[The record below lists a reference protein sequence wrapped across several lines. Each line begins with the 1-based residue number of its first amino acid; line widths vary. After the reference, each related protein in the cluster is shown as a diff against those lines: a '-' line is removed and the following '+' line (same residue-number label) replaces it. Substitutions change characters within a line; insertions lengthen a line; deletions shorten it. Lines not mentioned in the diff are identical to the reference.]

1 MDFELHRNDL
11 HTSRFLHNDP
21 PSPDDGEALLRVE
34 SFGLTSNNI
43 TYAVF
48 GEAMSY
54 WNFFP
59 ASDPESG
66 KLNVWGYA
74 HVEDSRHP
82 DVAPGMRVYGY
93 LPCAS
98 HLLVV
103 PDRVNEKGFV
113 DAAPHRATLPS
124 AYQGY
129 RDVETDPVYS
139 ADLEA
144 EHILFFPLFFT
155 SFLIDDFLADEGFFG
170 TDTIVISS
178 ASSKTAII
186 AAYLLAKRKG
196 IETVGLTSASNREFV
211 EELNVYSS
219 VYAYDQVS
227 QLPGER
233 AVYVDISGD
242 GAVRSDIHAHYGDR
256 LAHSAAVGMTHWTEM
271 AQGTGDLT
279 DRGPSSSSPR
289 TGSRSVTRI
298 GARRNS
304 TRMSL
309 GHGRHS
315 RNGHRIGFALN
326 ESRATTTSSGC
337 ILSSST
343 ERSTQRRA
351 LSWICEASQL
361 SDGAQRGGGNRGVGA
376 GSASIGSARAQC
388 LDRRFGSQSPVRVVR
403 ATCPWVVSH

>member
-1 MDFELHRNDL
+1 VDFELHRKDL
-11 HTSRFLHNDP
+11 HTSRFLRSDP
-21 PSPDDGEALLRVE
+21 PSPNDGEALLRVE

-54 WNFFP
+54 WDFFP
-59 ASDPESG
+59 ASDPEWG

-74 HVEDSRHP
+74 RVEDSRHH
-82 DVAPGMRVYGY
+82 DLAPGMRVYGY

-103 PDRVNEKGFV
+103 PDRVNEKGFI

-155 SFLIDDFLADEGFFG
+155 SFLIDDFLAEEGFFG

-186 AAYLLAKRKG
+186 AAYLLAKREG
-196 IETVGLTSASNREFV
+196 IEIVGLTSSSNREFV
-211 EELNVYSS
+211 EGLNVYNS

-233 AVYVDISGD
+233 AVYVDIAGD
-242 GAVRSDIHAHYGDR
+242 GAVRSNIHAHYGDR

-271 AQGTGDLT
+271 AQGTGDL
-279 DRGPSSSSPR
+279 DGPSPVFFFAPDRIKKRGADWGPAKLDQNVAEAWTPFAKWASNWLRVERISSDDD
-289 TGSRSVTRI
+289 I
-298 GARRNS
+298 
-304 TRMSL
+304 
-309 GHGRHS
+309 
-315 RNGHRIGFALN
+315 
-326 ESRATTTSSGC
+326 
-337 ILSSST
+337 
-343 ERSTQRRA
+343 QRVY
-351 LSWICEASQL
+351 LEVL
-361 SDGAQRGGGNRGVGA
+361 DGKVDPAA
-376 GSASIGSARAQC
+376 GT
-388 LDRRFGSQSPVRVVR
+388 VVDL
-403 ATCPWVVSH
+403 